1 MDIHETAQQVDIIK
15 AMQLAETR
23 DRIARQ
29 YATGFVDLIDCV
41 LPVVWGS
48 IKQYGDVL
56 RGISHAQLRLL
67 SLEPDSLIARKN
79 GMEIA
84 VTVQMRAQKIDF
96 DDPTSMAKFDDSLR
110 SNAHELN
117 PGTTADLIAAALYLL
132 LRTPSNER

>member
-1 MDIHETAQQVDIIK
+1 MSTIIPLK
-15 AMQLAETR
+15 PCP
-23 DRIARQ
+23 I
-29 YATGFVDLIDCV
+29 DLSIV
-41 LPVVWGS
+41 GLEAA

-56 RGISHAQLRLL
+56 RGISHAHLRLL

-84 VTVQMRAQKIDF
+84 VAVQMRAKKIDF